1 MAAEVRNKAAVSMHP
16 VYAIASKGLAAQLQ
30 KLEGAAMV
38 VAVEGIKQAPK
49 APPSVEVG
57 RGVRIGALPVGN
69 PVEGLVS
76 MKEAEHAYR
85 ANAAVM
91 STASDMFD
99 SLLDAVGGKK
109 G

>member
-1 MAAEVRNKAAVSMHP
+1 MLP
-16 VYAIASKGLAAQLQ
+16 IYAIASRGLAAQLK
-30 KLEGAAMV
+30 KLEGAATV
-38 VAVEGIKQAPK
+38 IAVEGIKQVSK

-85 ANAAVM
+85 ANAAVF
-91 STASDMFD
+91 STADDMLQ

-109 G
+109 D

>member
-1 MAAEVRNKAAVSMHP
+1 MLP
-16 VYAIASKGLAAQLQ
+16 VYAIARNGLAAQLK

-49 APPSVEVG
+49 APPAIEVG

-76 MKEAEHAYR
+76 MREAEHAYR
-85 ANAAVM
+85 ANAAVLT
-91 STASDMFD
+91 TADDMLQ
-99 SLLDAVGGKK
+99 SLLDAVGGKR

>member
-1 MAAEVRNKAAVSMHP
+1 MHP
-16 VYAIASKGLAAQLQ
+16 VYAIASNGLINQLK

-49 APPSVEVG
+49 PPPSVEVG
-57 RGVRIGALPVGN
+57 NRVRIGALPVGN

-85 ANAAVM
+85 ANAAVL
-91 STASDMFD
+91 STADDMLE

-109 G
+109 E

>member
-1 MAAEVRNKAAVSMHP
+1 MLP
-16 VYAIASKGLAAQLQ
+16 VYAIATRGLAAQLK
-30 KLEGAAMV
+30 KLEGSATV
-38 VAVEGIKQAPK
+38 VAIEGIKQAPK

-85 ANAAVM
+85 ANAAVF
-91 STASDMFD
+91 STANDMFD